1 MTNPHASPGSS
12 DWRDWPAGTRAVV
25 RRRLTPV
32 EAGASGQRWT
42 DVVGVVVAADA
53 DGITLRRDPAR
64 PDSPGAGEQ
73 VRVPAADVEAAK
85 VLPPRPARRPARPR
99 D

>member
-1 MTNPHASPGSS
+1 MTTPNPLPGSS

-25 RRRLTPV
+25 RRRLSPA

-42 DVVGVVVAADA
+42 DVVGVVVATDD

-64 PDSPGAGEQ
+64 PDAPGAGERVL
-73 VRVPAADVEAAK
+73 VRAADVEAARP
-85 VLPPRPARRPARPR
+85 LPPRPVRRPARPQN
-99 D
+99 